1 MAMQEQA
8 LDFYTTPGPMTSVG
22 KFSGTLAALPT
33 DVGELTRVVQGLL
46 IHEYMAGAYGIT
58 IPDERKAE
66 SHIRQFEKMIER
78 ILAID
83 SGKLTIARPPEKRLV
98 GVCDHFTRFMVAL
111 LRAKRI
117 PARGR
122 YGFGSYFNPGRSED
136 HSLCEYWNATQA
148 RWVLVDPQFD
158 EIWLANLKIEHDVL
172 DVPRDQFLIA
182 GDAWARCQAGAAD
195 PSRFGIFQG
204 DLRGLWFIAGSLVRD
219 VASRNKME
227 MLQ

>member
-1 MAMQEQA
+1 MVMQREA
-8 LDFYTTPGPMTSVG
+8 LEVYSTFGPMTSAG
-22 KFSGTLAALPT
+22 KYSDSLAALPK

-46 IHEYMAGAYGIT
+46 IHEYVAGAYGIT
-58 IPDERKAE
+58 IPEERKAE

-83 SGKLTIARPPEKRLV
+83 GSPLTSARPPEKRLV
-98 GVCDHFTRFMVAL
+98 GVCDHFTRCVVAM

-122 YGFGSYFNPGRSED
+122 YGFGSYFNPGYFED
-136 HSLCEYWNATQA
+136 HSLCEYWNAAEA

-158 EIWLANLKIEHDVL
+158 EIWQANVKIDHDIL
-172 DVPRDQFLIA
+172 DVPRDRFLIA
-182 GDAWARCQAGAAD
+182 GDAWARCRAGTVD

-204 DLRGLWFIAGSLVRD
+204 DLRGL
-219 VASRNKME
+219 
-227 MLQ
+227 